1 MNITTN
7 TITMIMKVSE
17 SLFGLRRSPHSLRCK
32 PSIDIEANTC
42 RWGRDGDDGE
52 DHYADDHDGDV
63 GDDGDDDGLW
73 WMQHGDEYVL
83 SPVQTGHLYWG
94 KHLQVMIVTKTMI
107 TIITIII
114 IIMMMMMKITTG
126 DARLVERLAHT
137 WTLVLELAPMS
148 LSLFL
153 CLRSNSLHDDDQR
166 DGDDEQNPP
175 SSAGHRDG
183 LLDSFR
189 LRSQSPGR

>member
-1 MNITTN
+1 MIIYIQTTEGRRDVLPDV
-7 TITMIMKVSE
+7 T
-17 SLFGLRRSPHSLRCK
+17 GLLY
-32 PSIDIEANTC
+32 
-42 RWGRDGDDGE
+42 DDDE
-52 DHYADDHDGDV
+52 DDDDHDGDV
-63 GDDGDDDGLW
+63 GEDGDDGGLW

-83 SPVQTGHLYWG
+83 SPVQIGHLYWG

-114 IIMMMMMKITTG
+114 IIMMMMMKINTG
-126 DARLVERLAHT
+126 DAHLAERLAHT

-153 CLRSNSLHDDDQR
+153 CLRSKSLHDDDQR

-175 SSAGHRDG
+175 SSAGHWDG